1 MNWFINLSTR
11 AKLFIG
17 YGIVVAL
24 LIVVMVTANRG
35 ITEIERSQK
44 HIFTSEFANV
54 EDLLELRVAEGD
66 VRTALLMMM
75 SAQERSGKELFH
87 QNIKES
93 AEQIAKLQQR
103 LSERN
108 RNEPNIL
115 HRVEELNKVRLAFKQ
130 TRDTQLI
137 PLIYEGKTEEARKLA
152 LGIQAERFEMMRS
165 ITMELVKEAEQDTH
179 RYMIESEKNAR
190 GSIRIFMVVG
200 VIAVLI
206 GAFVALSSD
215 KILAAPLTE
224 IAALAKRVGSG
235 ELKVD
240 VPFVN
245 RMDEVGILA
254 QTFRKMVENLQK
266 QTRDITEAVNVLASS
281 SNEIAA
287 TTAQLASG
295 TEETAVAVSQTT
307 ATAEEVKQTTG
318 VSSQK
323 ARHVSDIAQNAVQV
337 AQAGT
342 KLVGET
348 IEGISRIMEQMEYI
362 AETIVRLSEHNQAIG
377 DIIAT
382 VDDLAEQSNLLAVN
396 ASIEAAKA
404 GEHGKGFIV
413 VAQEIKGLA
422 DQSKQATRQVR
433 TILNDIQK
441 SSSAA
446 VMATEKGSK
455 AVEAVVKQSSGTGDS
470 IGELSRIINEASQA
484 AMQIAASSQQALVG
498 VDQVALAMNS
508 IKQATSQN
516 AASTKQVEVTV
527 RNLQE
532 LGQRLKTLVEHYKV

>member
-54 EDLLELRVAEGD
+54 EDLLELRIAEGD

-115 HRVEELNKVRLAFKQ
+115 HRIEELNKVRLAFKQ

-200 VIAVLI
+200 AIAVLI
-206 GAFVALSSD
+206 GVFVALSSD

-245 RMDEVGILA
+245 RLDEVGILA